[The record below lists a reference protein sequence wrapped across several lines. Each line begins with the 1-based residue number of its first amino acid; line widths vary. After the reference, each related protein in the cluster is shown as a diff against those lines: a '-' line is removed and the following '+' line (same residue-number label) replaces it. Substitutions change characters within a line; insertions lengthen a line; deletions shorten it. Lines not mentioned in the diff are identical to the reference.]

1 VPYINT
7 KFRLTEQGLIPGEVV
22 KYLENIGNNVF
33 VQMQNNGEVSA
44 GKTYIDPNQSVV
56 LSRQLNVKWK
66 MVPMG
71 KLEAVDGELSF
82 TLNLE

>member
-1 VPYINT
+1 
-7 KFRLTEQGLIPGEVV
+7 
-22 KYLENIGNNVF
+22 
-33 VQMQNNGEVSA
+33 MQNNGEVSA

-56 LSRQLNVKWK
+56 LSRKLNVKWK